1 MLELKLRDKS
11 VLKALVR
18 RGPALHPTPQCSQ
31 PLHTR
36 DTPCVCPNSNLVFQ
50 LSQAKLGDKM
60 NSAVFDEREIKY
72 IEGSS
77 I

>member
-1 MLELKLRDKS
+1 VTRVCSKPWYVEGLRRILCS
-11 VLKALVR
+11 SAPSHYTAKA
-18 RGPALHPTPQCSQ
+18 HPCTH
-31 PLHTR
+31 LR
-36 DTPCVCPNSNLVFQ
+36 FNLP
-50 LSQAKLGDKM
+50 QAKLGDKM